1 MEGRSG
7 SFPQPSFLV
16 KREEDGLSGTKGN
29 TVVGRSRAAG
39 MG

>member
-1 MEGRSG
+1 MKDGRG
-7 SFPQPSFLV
+7 VFPNRPFLV

>member
-7 SFPQPSFLV
+7 SFPNRPFLV